1 MKSIAIT
8 EEIVPQPADLRLSEE
23 DIARAKRIR
32 WQWMLTYN
40 RVKNAPWNA
49 ATDAHLARCDEV
61 IAIIDGM
68 LAANVRVH

>member
-1 MKSIAIT
+1 MSRIVVT
-8 EEIVPQPADLRLSEE
+8 EEVAPLPVDVRLSEE

-32 WQWMLTYN
+32 WQWMLVYN

-49 ATDAHLARCDEV
+49 ATDTHLARCDEV